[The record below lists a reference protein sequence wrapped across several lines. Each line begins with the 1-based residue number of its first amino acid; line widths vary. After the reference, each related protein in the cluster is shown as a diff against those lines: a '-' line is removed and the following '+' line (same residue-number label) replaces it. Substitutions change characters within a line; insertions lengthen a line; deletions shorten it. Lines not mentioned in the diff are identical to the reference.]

1 VISGATAVNTRAHFV
16 TTFAREAAGA
26 LGTRHSPRPLFGRYV
41 LATARARRAA
51 GRGSLGKEKRKAT
64 SLRIAYWPFGRSRE
78 SNRLGA
84 GAPKQGDRRGRRHHH
99 RHDVGAPLLG
109 ALPIANWLKSPAFR
123 DGSDGLSPYSPLL
136 LSCYFPVFNRSAVA
150 GAVFRCPGLPD
161 LLESPALRGDSDG
174 LSQYSLLL
182 FSLLIGLH

>member
-1 VISGATAVNTRAHFV
+1 MPGDFRCHRCEYSCAFCYHLRARGCGCTGHPAFP
-16 TTFAREAAGA
+16 TPSLWA
-26 LGTRHSPRPLFGRYV
+26 LRSCNGPGGTRRG
-41 LATARARRAA
+41 ARKP
-51 GRGSLGKEKRKAT
+51 GQRKAT